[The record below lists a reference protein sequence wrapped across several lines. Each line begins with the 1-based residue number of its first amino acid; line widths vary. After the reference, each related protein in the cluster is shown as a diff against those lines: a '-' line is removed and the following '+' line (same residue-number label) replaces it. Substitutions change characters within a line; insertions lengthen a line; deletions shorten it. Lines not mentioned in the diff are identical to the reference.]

1 MIIFEACSDP
11 ALWSINEDLINYV
24 CFHGFTQDLS
34 IINFSKS
41 KRSFLRTVK
50 GIKKTINRSCKISYF
65 QGTLKNG
72 EKFRRE
78 FLAYSETK
86 GVLFCYPCLLF
97 SCKSSFGS
105 TGFSLWKKADE
116 KIQEHLNS
124 STHRSNILKMK
135 LRGVTL
141 NRIDSGLA
149 NQVERERLYWIQILK
164 RVVAVVKKLA
174 SRGLAL
180 RGDTS
185 KLGFKNNGNFLMAIE
200 LLSEFDPFMAEHLK
214 QYGNP
219 GRGFTSY
226 LSCNIYEEIIKI
238 MAEKVLS
245 TIIQEINDA
254 HYFSISVDSTPDISH
269 IDQLSLCIRYVNSD
283 GSPVERFICFLDH
296 IGHKAENIAEAVF
309 TILKT
314 YKLNIANLR
323 GQSYD
328 NASNMAGAYSGLQ
341 TRIKAVNPMAKF
353 VPCAAHSLNLVGMN
367 SVSCCIEAVKFF
379 NLLQIIYNFF
389 SASTHRWAI
398 LKSTVKSLSGTRW
411 SAREDAC
418 KSLNENWS
426 SIMNASNIIECD
438 ANEKP
443 NTRFETKCIKKKLDT
458 LEIGFLSIFWGN
470 ILQRFNAVILE
481 IFKNATKLQKEFEID
496 LEPSFVNECLHLR
509 GHLKSLSDG
518 IPKTIQEICM
528 FIRQKNLQSIYP
540 YIDIALRI
548 LLCTPISNCSTERSF
563 STLKRIKSYL
573 RSSTF
578 EDRLNNLALLSIEGE
593 LTSKINYDE
602 AMNGAKGRLK

>member
-1 MIIFEACSDP
+1 
-11 ALWSINEDLINYV
+11 
-24 CFHGFTQDLS
+24 
-34 IINFSKS
+34 
-41 KRSFLRTVK
+41 
-50 GIKKTINRSCKISYF
+50 
-65 QGTLKNG
+65 
-72 EKFRRE
+72 
-78 FLAYSETK
+78 
-86 GVLFCYPCLLF
+86 
-97 SCKSSFGS
+97 
-105 TGFSLWKKADE
+105 
-116 KIQEHLNS
+116 
-124 STHRSNILKMK
+124 
-135 LRGVTL
+135 
-141 NRIDSGLA
+141 
-149 NQVERERLYWIQILK
+149 
-164 RVVAVVKKLA
+164 
-174 SRGLAL
+174 
-180 RGDTS
+180 
-185 KLGFKNNGNFLMAIE
+185 MAIE
-200 LLSEFDPFMAEHLK
+200 LLSEFYPFMAEHLK

-283 GSPVERFICFLDH
+283 GSPVERFICFLDY
-296 IGHKAENIAEAVF
+296 IGHKAENIADAIF
-309 TILKT
+309 TILKS

-353 VPCAAHSLNLVGMN
+353 VPCAAHSLNLVG
-367 SVSCCIEAVKFF
+367 
-379 NLLQIIYNFF
+379 
-389 SASTHRWAI
+389 
-398 LKSTVKSLSGTRW
+398 TRW

-426 SIMNASNIIECD
+426 SIMNALNIIECD

-458 LEIGFLSIFWGN
+458 LEIGFLSIFW
-470 ILQRFNAVILE
+470 VPE
-481 IFKNATKLQKEFEID
+481 IFKNATKPQKEFEID
-496 LEPSFVNECLHLR
+496 LEPLFVNKCLHLR

-518 IPKTIQEICM
+518 ITKTIQEICM

-540 YIDIALRI
+540 YIDIALRM

-573 RSSTF
+573 RSSTS
-578 EDRLNNLALLSIEGE
+578 EDRLNNLALLSIEAANLANILKFFSNDDFVALILCRYSANAWHKSGE
-593 LTSKINYDE
+593 PGQTSTGGLVASVLRRNSINYDVT
-602 AMNGAKGRLK
+602 AAANTYSQYCLST